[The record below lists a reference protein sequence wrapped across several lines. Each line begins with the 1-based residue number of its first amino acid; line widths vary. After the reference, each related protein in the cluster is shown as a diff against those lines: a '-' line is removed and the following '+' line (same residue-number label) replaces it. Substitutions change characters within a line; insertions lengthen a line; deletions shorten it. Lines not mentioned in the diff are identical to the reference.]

1 MKKSFLFVSVVAAML
16 FVGCTGDKKSKPE
29 AVNSKDSCVVM
40 EGVASDKASLVTYT
54 LPSVAN
60 TSRCKDYNLTSYIH
74 IGTPI
79 AGSQAKLKDSKQICE
94 HIVNERNDLSEC
106 HRAQVITCL
115 KADAKT
121 RMYDIEVIKRELR
134 RIEALKLCYATSG
147 DAESGIMRVLY
158 PLEEPGPGVRLVNI
172 KVKERNLLKVTLDN
186 ENQIFVGVGNQEQ
199 NIVALKDLKEIAKAF
214 IFNATND
221 KNLPEKRQ
229 TDIYLPDGST
239 WNYPVSRGIVVLQFN
254 ENTSYECYLQVQ
266 NELGLAFDD
275 IRNTVARNKFGK
287 GLDQLTDCE
296 EESLI
301 KAVPMVIQ
309 EANPLFVVA
318 DSVKIRNLEYTST
331 FSALKPSKCN
341 EPARYEEEFDI
352 VRLEDRPIGPSRR
365 REIDVYSGIIEI
377 VPNDEKIDT
386 TIDFYEFTEDEFA
399 PVEIFEELIVEEQIL
414 VSAEVMPSFQGG
426 DLRTFHAWVQK
437 NVKYPEIAQE
447 NGIQGRVLL
456 QFVIEKDGTLGQVKV
471 LQTPDLSLTD
481 EAIRVVTSAPKW
493 SPAMNKNKPVRINFT
508 MPIEFR
514 LPN

>member
-1 MKKSFLFVSVVAAML
+1 
-16 FVGCTGDKKSKPE
+16 
-29 AVNSKDSCVVM
+29 
-40 EGVASDKASLVTYT
+40 
-54 LPSVAN
+54 
-60 TSRCKDYNLTSYIH
+60 
-74 IGTPI
+74 
-79 AGSQAKLKDSKQICE
+79 
-94 HIVNERNDLSEC
+94 
-106 HRAQVITCL
+106 
-115 KADAKT
+115 
-121 RMYDIEVIKRELR
+121 
-134 RIEALKLCYATSG
+134 
-147 DAESGIMRVLY
+147 
-158 PLEEPGPGVRLVNI
+158 
-172 KVKERNLLKVTLDN
+172 
-186 ENQIFVGVGNQEQ
+186 
-199 NIVALKDLKEIAKAF
+199 
-214 IFNATND
+214 
-221 KNLPEKRQ
+221 LPEKRQ

-239 WNYPVSRGIVVLQFN
+239 WNYPVSRGIVLLQFN

-341 EPARYEEEFDI
+341 EPARYEEEEFDI

-386 TIDFYEFTEDEFA
+386 TIDFYEFTEDEFV
-399 PVEIFEELIVEEQIL
+399 PVAVVEEEIVREEIVE
-414 VSAEVMPSFQGG
+414 SAETMPSFQGG

-437 NVKYPEIAQE
+437 NITYPMIAQE

-456 QFVIEKDGTLGQVKV
+456 SFVIDKDGSLGHIRV
-471 LQTPDLSLTD
+471 LQTPDISLT
-481 EAIRVVTSAPKW
+481 EAAVQVLKKSPKW
-493 SPAMNKNKPVRINFT
+493 RPAMNKNKPVRLSFT
-508 MPIEFR
+508 MPVDFR
-514 LPN
+514 LNN